1 MDPSARGAFF
11 GLRINHG
18 RGHLVRAVM
27 EGVAF
32 ALRDCYEVFKELG
45 ITANELLIRGGG
57 GRIPLW
63 RQIIAD
69 VFGCRILAAEVEE
82 AAYGAALLASV
93 GAGIYKN
100 LDDAVKKTISLKV
113 FEESGPDQETYDR
126 LYREV
131 YSKLYPAVKE
141 LFKALTGLDGKPDN

>member
-69 VFGCRILAAEVEE
+69 VFGCRILAAEAEE
-82 AAYGAALLASV
+82 AAYKQGRSR
-93 GAGIYKN
+93 GKGRGRGRGS
-100 LDDAVKKTISLKV
+100 DR
-113 FEESGPDQETYDR
+113 ESGWGKRAQEKS
-126 LYREV
+126 L
-131 YSKLYPAVKE
+131 
-141 LFKALTGLDGKPDN
+141 

>member
-45 ITANELLIRGGG
+45 ITANELLILLIRGGG
-57 GRIPLW
+57 
-63 RQIIAD
+63 D
-69 VFGCRILAAEVEE
+69 
-82 AAYGAALLASV
+82 
-93 GAGIYKN
+93 
-100 LDDAVKKTISLKV
+100 
-113 FEESGPDQETYDR
+113 
-126 LYREV
+126 
-131 YSKLYPAVKE
+131 
-141 LFKALTGLDGKPDN
+141 